1 LKRYKNRRSV
11 SGYATY
17 LNGVAYTRKSKMQ
30 KFVTTSVTKAEGASA
45 SDCAKDMLYGM
56 RFLESLNLKVKKPM
70 HLFMDNRGA
79 VDLFYS

>member
-30 KFVTTSVTKAEGASA
+30 KFVTTSVTKAEGVSA

-56 RFLESLNLKVKKPM
+56 
-70 HLFMDNRGA
+70 
-79 VDLFYS
+79 